1 MGCERPRI
9 GAAGDTRPFAS
20 RIANRELASF
30 AKRMGCERP
39 RVGHAARLHLKS
51 RAALGLQM
59 QYAELRHVPGDNSRL
74 CSDEGEG
81 YRCAGS
87 SLIALCSLLALGETA
102 YAEWL
107 LILEA
112 GFGHVDV
119 SLLKYL
125 QWQHPS
131 GK

>member
-1 MGCERPRI
+1 
-9 GAAGDTRPFAS
+9 
-20 RIANRELASF
+20 
-30 AKRMGCERP
+30 
-39 RVGHAARLHLKS
+39 
-51 RAALGLQM
+51 M

-74 CSDEGEG
+74 CSDEGER
-81 YRCAGS
+81 YRCAGGS
-87 SLIALCSLLALGETA
+87 PIALCNLVALGEKA

-112 GFGHVDV
+112 AFGHVDV

-125 QWQHPS
+125 QWEHPS